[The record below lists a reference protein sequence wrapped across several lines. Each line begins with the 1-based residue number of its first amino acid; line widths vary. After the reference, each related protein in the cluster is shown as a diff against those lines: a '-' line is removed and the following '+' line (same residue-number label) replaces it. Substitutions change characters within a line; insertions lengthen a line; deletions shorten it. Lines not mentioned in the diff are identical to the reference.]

1 MLPSSQ
7 LSASEALVTSVL
19 GQHSGVDVI
28 LKDRQ
33 HYDIARVQITR
44 SLRMSFGHI
53 LFEHGTEHS
62 QQA

>member
-1 MLPSSQ
+1 MIPGSK

-33 HYDIARVQITR
+33 HYDIARVNVTR
-44 SLRMSFGHI
+44 TLRK
-53 LFEHGTEHS
+53 LRLALTL
-62 QQA
+62 